1 MVKLTVERFALGKA
15 IFKSSAKTTYR
26 NSLLLEVDF
35 RLYGGRKQR
44 RRIFLSL
51 SKLECGP
58 QEINSREICLRLT
71 FSGEWN
77 KRDNV
82 EKTRMPFQGD
92 VLATVAAVDAEAP

>member
-1 MVKLTVERFALGKA
+1 MPSVRA
-15 IFKSSAKTTYR
+15 KSSAKTAYR

-35 RLYGGRKQR
+35 RLYGQR

-71 FSGEWN
+71 FSAEWN

-92 VLATVAAVDAEAP
+92 VLASVAAVDAEAP